1 MYEFASTVVR
11 EGLHA
16 IGGFFAAIQDIV
28 LSWIHGE
35 DLTLLVVLVLV
46 ALLAL
51 FFFVPSRRR
60 Y

>member
-11 EGLHA
+11 GVLEA
-16 IGGFFAAIQDIV
+16 IMGFFATVQGVV
-28 LSWIHGE
+28 LGWIHGE

-51 FFFVPSRRR
+51 FFFVPNRRR